1 VSAARP
7 ACRRAFLVGCPRSGT
22 TLLQSLIAAH
32 PEVVSFPET
41 FFFAKVVPGPPH
53 RWRRRLGFASSEA
66 PGVLHDLDALGVPA
80 DPTPPSLPT
89 VTIHGYAQRFVRRMD
104 QAARDASA
112 TLWLEKTPS
121 HARHVARITREVP
134 DVRFVHLIRA
144 GEAVAASLRGA
155 GNSDPEVWNSSTALQ
170 LVQVWSR
177 YLGYSERWIRHPNHV
192 FVSYERLV
200 DETAE
205 VMPRLCSFLGIS
217 ADSVAIDQILTGYS
231 TSSERVVGRLVR
243 SAGQPTLE
251 TEPWK
256 LDVSHQIANRNDV
269 KFHQLFTPT
278 EQAEVSAAV
287 RREQALVASFP
298 CL

>member
-1 VSAARP
+1 MSPAPA

-41 FFFAKVVPGPPH
+41 FFFSKVVPGPPH
-53 RWRRRLGFASSEA
+53 RWRRRLGFASTEA
-66 PGVLHDLDALGVPA
+66 PVVLRDLGALGVPA
-80 DPTPPSLPT
+80 DPSPPRLPT
-89 VTIHGYAQRFVRRMD
+89 VTIHGYARRFVRRMD
-104 QAARDASA
+104 RAAGDASA
-112 TLWLEKTPS
+112 GLWLEKTPS
-121 HARHVARITREVP
+121 HARHIARITREIP
-134 DVRFVHLIRA
+134 DVRFVHLIRE

-155 GNSDPEVWNSSTALQ
+155 GNADPEVWNSSTALQ

-177 YLGYSERWIRHPNHV
+177 YLRYSEPWIGHPRHV

-200 DETAE
+200 DETAD
-205 VMPRLCSFLGIS
+205 VMPRLCGFLGVSTDS
-217 ADSVAIDQILTGYS
+217 AAIDQILSGYGA
-231 TSSERVVGRLVR
+231 SSERVVGRLVR
-243 SAGQPTLE
+243 SAGQPALE

-256 LDVSHQIANRNDV
+256 LDVSDQIANRNDV
-269 KFHQLFTPT
+269 KFRQLFTPA
-278 EQAEVSAAV
+278 EQAEVTVAV